1 MINFFKLLNFEW
13 NRFAKLYSV
22 LFVLVFVLQ
31 SIGLTLLLTGY
42 ITNIQLEV
50 KKNHMSNQAFI
61 EMYGEFGLDF
71 LAHSLWFAAP
81 IAISV
86 AALLFYV
93 PFIWYRDWFA
103 RNTFIYRLLM
113 LPTARMNLFFAKLT
127 TIMISVLGMVAYQ
140 LVLLLFYKNIIKWMI
155 PSTFRSD
162 AGVIDMVLESS
173 YLSFVIPAG
182 VMEFFVAYGLGL
194 AAVIVI
200 FTVILMERS
209 FRWIGLLLGI
219 VYIPIIVFIFLA
231 PILTVELFPNILTLY
246 PSELFLVELS
256 LWIVIIVGSLLIS
269 NYLIHRK
276 VTV

>member
-1 MINFFKLLNFEW
+1 MINFFKLLHFEW
-13 NRFAKLYSV
+13 NRFARLYSL

-31 SIGLTLLLTGY
+31 LIGLLLLLTGY
-42 ITNIQLEV
+42 ISNIQIEV
-50 KKNHMSNQAFI
+50 KQNHMSNQAFI
-61 EMYGEFGLDF
+61 EMYGKFGLDF
-71 LAHSLWFAAP
+71 LAYSLWFAAP
-81 IAISV
+81 IAISI

-140 LVLLLFYKNIIKWMI
+140 LLLLVFYKEIIKWMV
-155 PSTFRSD
+155 PSTFRSE
-162 AGVIDMVLESS
+162 AGVIDMILESS

-209 FRWIGLLLGI
+209 FRWIGLALGI
-219 VYIPIIVFIFLA
+219 VYTSIVVITFLA
-231 PILTVELFPNILTLY
+231 PILVVELFPNVLSLY